1 MRRTS
6 PATALLLAGLAW
18 GVLTAAPAAAA
29 TDLRI
34 QLNPALAELYAQDP
48 AKAEQVLDALNQI
61 IEGSAR
67 ENPPPA
73 TRSIDNPD
81 YRSLIEGNP
90 LLEEAWRI
98 DPKAALDQL
107 REIVAAGGGS

>member
-1 MRRTS
+1 MHRTS
-6 PATALLLAGLAW
+6 LALALLLGLS
-18 GVLTAAPAAAA
+18 TAAPAFAA

-34 QLNPALAELYAQDP
+34 QLNPALAEVYDQDP
-48 AKAEQVLDALNQI
+48 VKAEQILDALNSI
-61 IEGSAR
+61 IEGGPAES
-67 ENPPPA
+67 PPPA
-73 TRSIDNPD
+73 TRSIDDPNI
-81 YRSLIEGNP
+81 RSLIEGNP

>member
-6 PATALLLAGLAW
+6 LALALLLGLS
-18 GVLTAAPAAAA
+18 AALPALAA

-34 QLNPALAELYAQDP
+34 QLNPALAELHAEDP
-48 AKAEQVLDALNQI
+48 AKADQVLDALNAI
-61 IEGSAR
+61 IEGGAPQQ
-67 ENPPPA
+67 PPPA
-73 TRSIDNPD
+73 TRSIDDPA

-107 REIVAAGGGS
+107 RDIVAAGGGG

>member
-6 PATALLLAGLAW
+6 LALALLAGLAL
-18 GVLTAAPAAAA
+18 GGTTSSPVLAA

-34 QLNPALAELYAQDP
+34 QLNPALAELHDQDP
-48 AKAEQVLDALNQI
+48 AKADQVLDALNQI
-61 IEGSAR
+61 IEGGTP

-73 TRSIDNPD
+73 TRSIDDPNL
-81 YRSLIEGNP
+81 RSLIEGNP

-107 REIVAAGGGS
+107 REIVAAGGGG